1 MSTLWKNLFVVL
13 VEMKGDVK
21 SNADVGGD
29 ELELVMSLTVD
40 GCKVMA
46 LVRSTE
52 DDEDKSTNELCL
64 KSLSQK

>member
-1 MSTLWKNLFVVL
+1 
-13 VEMKGDVK
+13 MKGDVK